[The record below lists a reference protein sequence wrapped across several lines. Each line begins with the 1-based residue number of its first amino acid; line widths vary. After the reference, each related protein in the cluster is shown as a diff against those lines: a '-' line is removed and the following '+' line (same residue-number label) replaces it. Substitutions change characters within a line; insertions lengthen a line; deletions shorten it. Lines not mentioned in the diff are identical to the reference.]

1 MCEHDAENDGMDL
14 DAFFPPWRVGMA
26 ATMPLELP
34 DKWVPRNW
42 GKDEFARRV
51 DMACM
56 QAEAMGAP
64 ADPIDVIHAIG
75 RGYITLDSKGR
86 PVPASEDF
94 LMVQEVFATL
104 VQLPTATER
113 NAG

>member
-1 MCEHDAENDGMDL
+1 MCDHDAPNDGMDL

-34 DKWVPRNW
+34 DKWVPSNW
-42 GKDEFARRV
+42 SAEEMVRRV

-56 QAEAMGAP
+56 QAEAAGLD
-64 ADPIDVIHAIG
+64 ADPIDIIHAVG

-94 LMVQEVFATL
+94 LMVGEVFATL
-104 VQLPTATER
+104 VQLPVCTER